1 MSPQNMNKKSWES
14 LSSTFSQVEVSI
26 SHDSCYA
33 SDEVSVVSTKQT
45 TSNTSGV
52 SGPVTAT
59 EPSLG
64 SFLKPILKRPYSE
77 IEEDEESESGYASEN
92 SEYDYD
98 AIFEDSDDDDDDDMY
113 HVSGWDDASDIM
125 SESCDEDDA
134 ESLDGSFISFGPMV
148 RFDTN
153 IRYIDAPVSLDDD
166 EDCDAEL
173 TGHELM
179 ERALASGTLR
189 FKESVDDLD
198 VDDIED
204 DELSSTL
211 ESIKQLPEEH
221 TSDVVDLD
229 KRLFLAYMNGI
240 NGIPDLE
247 YKARLRKQANDFYIG
262 RLDSP
267 YLDLDSASGT
277 YFDNVLNHVIGLFRN
292 IVAKEDFGE
301 LASLVNGEGASER
314 SSGAGR
320 SHNKDLLAK
329 IENLLSERLACD
341 TDVGPDELSFFTS
354 GVAYALENWN
364 GFLVH

>member
-14 LSSTFSQVEVSI
+14 LSSTFSQLEVSI

-98 AIFEDSDDDDDDDMY
+98 AIFEDM
-113 HVSGWDDASDIM
+113 
-125 SESCDEDDA
+125 
-134 ESLDGSFISFGPMV
+134 
-148 RFDTN
+148 
-153 IRYIDAPVSLDDD
+153 SLDDD

-204 DELSSTL
+204 DEFSSTL